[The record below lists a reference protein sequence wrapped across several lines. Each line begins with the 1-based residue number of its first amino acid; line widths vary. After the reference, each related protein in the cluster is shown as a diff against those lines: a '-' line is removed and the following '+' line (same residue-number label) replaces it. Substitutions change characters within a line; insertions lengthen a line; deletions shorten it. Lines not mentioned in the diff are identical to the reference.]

1 VADNTNGSE
10 PEKFLARLRE
20 LDTLREDLIRRQAA
34 MGERHAAAQRDL
46 IRIVE
51 EMKQLG
57 TSPQTIQADLAKS
70 VEDVKKRTSEYEDS
84 LVQLKNELDKA
95 EEASQNPSRW
105 FEDMAVRARSSVNQ
119 GGDLS

>member
-1 VADNTNGSE
+1 MLDGTNGSE

-46 IRIVE
+46 TRIVG
-51 EMKQLG
+51 EMKTLG

-70 VEDVKKRTSEYEDS
+70 SEDVKKRTVEYETS
-84 LVQLKNELDKA
+84 LVQLKTQLD
-95 EEASQNPSRW
+95 EADQSLLALDQKR
-105 FEDMAVRARSSVNQ
+105 
-119 GGDLS
+119 